1 MTVAPPERT
10 TSTEDAERDYAR
22 RFAREHAHYD
32 EDLPF
37 WRGLAE
43 AAGGP
48 VLDAGAAT
56 GRVALDLARHGHEV
70 WAVDASPAMVAELRS
85 RLAAE
90 APETAGRVHPAVGRL
105 ESLALGRRFALIVV
119 AMNTMQVLVTP
130 QDRERAFAALAA
142 HLAPG
147 GVLAFDVAACSP
159 REVLE
164 VLGEEIPS
172 AFHVEP
178 DGTVVRQSDW
188 YEGFDTGTMTARFVI
203 RVREER
209 PGEPAEER
217 LRRHTV
223 HIYTPGEV
231 RRLADGAGLRVRE
244 VHGDFEGHPSGP
256 DSERQVWVLEGAR
269 S

>member
-1 MTVAPPERT
+1 MTVAPPERRPPAG
-10 TSTEDAERDYAR
+10 EADRDYAR
-22 RFAREHAHYD
+22 RFALEHAHYE

-37 WRGLAE
+37 WRALA
-43 AAGGP
+43 AAAPGP

-70 WAVDASPAMVAELRS
+70 WAVDASPAMVAEMEA
-85 RLAAE
+85 RLAGESAGV
-90 APETAGRVHPAVGRL
+90 AGRVHPAVGRL
-105 ESLALGRRFALIVV
+105 ESLALGRTFGLVLV

-130 QDRERAFAALAA
+130 ESREAAFAALAS

-159 REVLE
+159 REVEE
-164 VLGEEIPS
+164 VLGEEVPCAVHETS
-172 AFHVEP
+172 

-188 YEGFDTGTMTARFVI
+188 YEGFDTATMTARFVI
-203 RVREER
+203 RVRDER
-209 PGEPAEER
+209 PGAPPEER

-231 RRLADGAGLRVRE
+231 RRLAEGAGLRVRE
-244 VHGDFEGHPSGP
+244 VHGDFEGGAPGP
-256 DSERQVWVLEGAR
+256 DSERQVWILEGAR
-269 S
+269 P